1 MRQPSDLMRSF
12 RFLVVAALFVSN
24 PAAAWPE
31 RPVRFIVPAPP
42 GGTADM
48 VARVVGEQVSRN
60 IGQPVIVENKPGG
73 SGAIAAQAVLA
84 AAPDGHTLFVG
95 AQNVL
100 TEVPLVMK
108 LGFDPRRDLKPV
120 AEMARSD
127 LVLVAEPKLKAESL
141 KELVGYAKANPGK
154 LSYASYSPG
163 TVSHYAGLVLNRAAG
178 IDLVH
183 VPYKGSPPALQEL
196 VGGQVPLMFDGLATS
211 LPLIRAG
218 KLRAIAIASRER
230 TKLLPQV
237 PTFRELGYAEMEF
250 GNWIGAIAPAAMA
263 PALTER
269 INAEVQKA
277 VATPQARERLAAL
290 GLDPASPAPPA
301 ELQRSVQA
309 DCERNAAI
317 VKAFNITFD

>member
-1 MRQPSDLMRSF
+1 M
-12 RFLVVAALFVSN
+12 
-24 PAAAWPE
+24 
-31 RPVRFIVPAPP
+31 PAPP

-84 AAPDGHTLFVG
+84 TAPDGRTLFVG

-100 TEVPLVMK
+100 SEVPLVLK
-108 LGFDPRRDLKPV
+108 LGFDPRRDLKPA
-120 AEMARSD
+120 AEMARSS
-127 LVLVAEPKLKAESL
+127 LVLIAEPKLKAENL
-141 KELVGYAKANPGK
+141 KELVTYAKANPGK

-218 KLRAIAIASRER
+218 RLRAIAIASRER

-263 PALTER
+263 PAVAEK

-277 VATPQARERLAAL
+277 VATPPVRERLAAL
-290 GLDPASPAPPA
+290 GLDRASPAVPA
-301 ELQRSVQA
+301 ELERSVQA
-309 DCERNAAI
+309 DYGRNAAI

>member
-12 RFLVVAALFVSN
+12 RFLLVAALLASN
-24 PAAAWPE
+24 PAAAWSDK
-31 RPVRFIVPAPP
+31 PVRFIVPAPP

-48 VARVVGEQVSRN
+48 VARVVGEQVSKD

-73 SGAIAAQAVLA
+73 SGAIAGQAVLA
-84 AAPDGHTLFVG
+84 TAPDGRTLFVG

-100 TEVPLVMK
+100 TEVPLVLK
-108 LGFDPRRDLKPV
+108 LGFDPRNELKPV
-120 AEMARSD
+120 AEMARSS
-127 LVLVAEPKLKAESL
+127 LVLVAQPKIKAQSL
-141 KELVGYAKANPGK
+141 KELVAYAKANPGK

-196 VGGQVPLMFDGLATS
+196 VGGQVPLMFDGLGTS

-218 KLRAIAIASRER
+218 KLRAIAMASRER
-230 TKLLPQV
+230 TMLLPHV
-237 PTFRELGYAEMEF
+237 PTFRELGYAEMQF

-263 PALTER
+263 PTLAQK

-277 VATPQARERLAAL
+277 VATPQVRERLAAL
-290 GLDPASPAPPA
+290 GLDRASPAGPA
-301 ELQRSVQA
+301 ELERSVQA
-309 DCERNAAI
+309 DYERNAAI